1 MPMSLRSWLRNAV
14 TRPAARTI
22 RKAPRRTRL
31 TLEALE
37 DRWLPS
43 TVTVGNLTDDVNG
56 TTTSIAALLADPG
69 DDGISLRE
77 AVAAANND
85 AGADTID
92 FAVSGTIT
100 LGGAELALTDQ
111 FD

>member
-1 MPMSLRSWLRNAV
+1 MPLILLPEIPMSIRSWLRNAF

-31 TLEALE
+31 TLEVLE

-43 TVTVGNLTDDVNG
+43 AVTVGNLTDDVNG
-56 TTTSIAALLADPG
+56 DTSSIAALINNAG
-69 DDGISLRE
+69 ADGISLRE
-77 AVAAANND
+77 AVAAANNT

-100 LGGAELALTDQ
+100 L
-111 FD
+111 